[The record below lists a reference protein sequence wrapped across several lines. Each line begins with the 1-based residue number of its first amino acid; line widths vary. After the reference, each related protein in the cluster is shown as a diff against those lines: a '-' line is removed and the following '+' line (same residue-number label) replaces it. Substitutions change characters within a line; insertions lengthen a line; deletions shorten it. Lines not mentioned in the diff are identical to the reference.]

1 MPGGIEPVVLSP
13 ILRMRQ
19 VRKSYGK
26 LVVLKHLDLDVYPSQ
41 KIALIGPSGSGKST
55 ILRILMTLEDIDSG
69 LVEIDGQSVW
79 NSVHHGRAT
88 PTDSR
93 RLREIR
99 GKVGMVF
106 QHFNLFPHM
115 NVLRN
120 LTEAPTRVLGLS
132 RDEARDRAVGLLR
145 TVGLNDKI
153 GAFPSQLSG
162 GQKQRVAIARALA
175 MQPTIM
181 LFDEVTSALDPEL
194 VGEVLSVLRDLAHH
208 GNMTMLIVT
217 HHMRFAQEIADR
229 VLFLEAGEILEDDTP
244 GIIFSDPKQPR
255 TREFLKTI
263 LEN

>member
-1 MPGGIEPVVLSP
+1 MLEDGNAVERAP
-13 ILRMRQ
+13 IVRMCQ
-19 VRKSYGK
+19 VRKSYGE
-26 LVVLKHLDLDVYPSQ
+26 LVVLRQLDLDVYPSQ

-55 ILRILMTLEDIDSG
+55 ILRILMTLEEIDSG
-69 LVEIDGQSVW
+69 QVEIEGQSAW
-79 NSVHHGRAT
+79 THTGNGKAT
-88 PTDSR
+88 PADTK

-120 LTEAPTRVLGLS
+120 LTEAPSRVLGLS
-132 RDEARDRAVGLLR
+132 RDEARDRAVDLLR
-145 TVGLNDKI
+145 TVGLEDKI
-153 GAFPSQLSG
+153 SAYPSQLSG

-175 MQPTIM
+175 MQPKIM

-194 VGEVLSVLRDLAHH
+194 VGEVLNVLRDLAHQ
-208 GNMTMLIVT
+208 GEMTMMIVT
-217 HHMRFAQEIADR
+217 HHMRFAQDIADR

-244 GIIFSDPKQPR
+244 EVIFSNPKQPR

>member
-1 MPGGIEPVVLSP
+1 MERAP
-13 ILRMRQ
+13 IVRMRQ
-19 VRKSYGK
+19 VRKSYGE
-26 LVVLKHLDLDVYPSQ
+26 LVVLKQLDLDVYPSQ

-55 ILRILMTLEDIDSG
+55 ILRILMTLEEIDSG
-69 LVEIDGQSVW
+69 QVEIEGQSAWTHVG
-79 NSVHHGRAT
+79 NGKAT
-88 PTDSR
+88 PVDTK

-132 RDEARDRAVGLLR
+132 RDEARDRAVDLLR
-145 TVGLNDKI
+145 TVGLEDKI
-153 GAFPSQLSG
+153 SAYPSQLSG

-175 MQPTIM
+175 MQPKIM

-194 VGEVLSVLRDLAHH
+194 VGEVLNVLRDLARQ
-208 GNMTMLIVT
+208 GNMTMIIVT

-229 VLFLEAGEILEDDTP
+229 VLFLEEGENP
-244 GIIFSDPKQPR
+244 
-255 TREFLKTI
+255 
-263 LEN
+263 